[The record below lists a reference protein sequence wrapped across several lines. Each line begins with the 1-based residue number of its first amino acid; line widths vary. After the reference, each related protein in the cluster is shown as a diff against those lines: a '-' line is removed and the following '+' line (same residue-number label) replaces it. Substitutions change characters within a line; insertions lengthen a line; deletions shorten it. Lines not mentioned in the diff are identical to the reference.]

1 MPAPAAAENA
11 SPPTAPGQIA
21 AGQIAAGQIDCRN
34 LSHWFVKDDGSA
46 TQVLDRISLTIEDH
60 RFVSLLGP
68 SGCGK
73 TTLLRAI
80 HGLIVPSKGSVMIG
94 GERVTGP
101 GANRAMVFQEHNL
114 LPWKTAIENVQFGCK
129 LIGIESD
136 ESRQRA
142 RDAMALM
149 GLTGFENH
157 LPSQLSGGMKQ
168 RVGIARALSIRPQIL
183 LMDEPFGALDA
194 QTREIMQNEL
204 LRLWEAD
211 RKTVVFVTH
220 SIDES
225 ILLSDSIVVM
235 STRPGRISAIMDVGL
250 PRPRDDE
257 MRFDPR
263 WASLRKRLWQL
274 LKPEIIEAGQ

>member
-1 MPAPAAAENA
+1 MSAAVPVGNV
-11 SPPTAPGQIA
+11 SPPVAPGR
-21 AGQIAAGQIDCRN
+21 IDCRDV
-34 LSHWFVKDDGSA
+34 SHWFVKDDGSA
-46 TQVLDRISLTIEDH
+46 SQVLDRISLTIENH

-73 TTLLRAI
+73 TTLLRTM
-80 HGLIVPSKGSVMIG
+80 HGLILPSSGSVMIG

-101 GANRAMVFQEHNL
+101 GADRAMVFQEHNL

-129 LIGIESD
+129 LVGIAPA
-136 ESRQRA
+136 ESRERA

-149 GLTGFENH
+149 GLSEFADH
-157 LPSQLSGGMKQ
+157 RPSQLSGGMKQ
-168 RVGIARALSIRPQIL
+168 RVGIARALSIRPRIL

-194 QTREIMQNEL
+194 QTREIIQNEL

-225 ILLSDSIVVM
+225 ILLSDRIGVM
-235 STRPGRISAIMDVGL
+235 TAKPGRIAANIDVEL
-250 PRPRDDE
+250 PRPRNDD
-257 MRFDPR
+257 MRSDPY
-263 WASLRKRLWQL
+263 WATLRRSLWQL
-274 LKPEIIEAGQ
+274 LKPETGEVSR

>member
-1 MPAPAAAENA
+1 MPALAAAERA
-11 SPPTAPGQIA
+11 SAPSATAQDASGK
-21 AGQIAAGQIDCRN
+21 IDCRTI
-34 LSHWFVKDDGSA
+34 SHWFVKVDGTR
-46 TQVLDRISLTIEDH
+46 TQVLDRVSLAIEDH

-73 TTLLRAI
+73 TTLLRCI
-80 HGLIVPSKGSVMIG
+80 HGLIVPTQGAVMIG
-94 GERVTGP
+94 DRRVIGP

-129 LIGIESD
+129 LVGIPPD

-142 RDAMALM
+142 LDAMTLM
-149 GLTGFENH
+149 GLAGFKDH
-157 LPSQLSGGMKQ
+157 LPNQLSGGMKQ

-204 LRLWEAD
+204 LRMWEAD

-235 STRPGRISAIMDVGL
+235 SATPGRITANIEGDL
-250 PRPRDDE
+250 PRPRTDE
-257 MRFDPR
+257 MRSDPR
-263 WASLRKRLWQL
+263 WAALRAQLWQL

>member
-1 MPAPAAAENA
+1 MPAFAVAANVT
-11 SPPTAPGQIA
+11 PTAPGQI
-21 AGQIAAGQIDCRN
+21 DCRN
-34 LSHWFVKDDGSA
+34 VSHWFVKDDGSA
-46 TQVLDRISLTIEDH
+46 TQVLDRVSLTIDDH

-80 HGLIVPSKGSVMIG
+80 HGLIAPSKGSVQIDN
-94 GERVTGP
+94 RQVSGP
-101 GANRAMVFQEHNL
+101 GTNRAMVFQEHNL

-129 LIGIESD
+129 LVGIAAG

-142 RDAMALM
+142 HDAMALM
-149 GLTGFENH
+149 GLAEFEGH

-194 QTREIMQNEL
+194 QTREVMQSEL
-204 LRLWEAD
+204 LRIWEAD

-220 SIDES
+220 SIDEA

-235 STRPGRISAIMDVGL
+235 GTRPGRIVATIDVDL
-250 PRPRDDE
+250 PRPRNDE
-257 MRFDPR
+257 MRSDAR
-263 WASLRKRLWQL
+263 WTTLRKHLWQL
-274 LKPEIIEAGQ
+274 LKPEIIEAGR

>member
-1 MPAPAAAENA
+1 MPAADAVENI
-11 SPPTAPGQIA
+11 PPQTTPGK
-21 AGQIAAGQIDCRN
+21 IDCRN
-34 LSHWFVKDDGSA
+34 ISHWFVKNDGST
-46 TQVLDRISLTIEDH
+46 TQVLDRVSLSIDDH

-80 HGLIVPSKGSVMIG
+80 HGLIMPSQGLVMIG
-94 GERVTGP
+94 NRRVTGP

-129 LIGIESD
+129 LVGIAAD
-136 ESRQRA
+136 DGRRRA
-142 RDAMALM
+142 RDAMAMM
-149 GLTGFENH
+149 GLEGFENH
-157 LPSQLSGGMKQ
+157 LPNQLSGGMKQ

-194 QTREIMQNEL
+194 QTREIMQSEL

-211 RKTVVFVTH
+211 RKTVVFVTY

-225 ILLSDSIVVM
+225 ILLSDTIVVM
-235 STRPGRISAIMDVGL
+235 STRPGSITATIDVDL

-257 MRFDPR
+257 MRSDPR
-263 WASLRKRLWQL
+263 WAALRKRLWRL
-274 LKPEIIEAGQ
+274 LKPETIEANL

>member
-1 MPAPAAAENA
+1 MPAAATVEDV
-11 SPPTAPGQIA
+11 SPPVAPGR
-21 AGQIAAGQIDCRN
+21 IDCRDV
-34 LSHWFVKDDGSA
+34 SHWFLKNDGSA
-46 TQVLDRISLTIEDH
+46 TQVLDRISVTIEDH

-73 TTLLRAI
+73 TTLLRAMQ
-80 HGLIVPSKGSVMIG
+80 GLIVPWSGSVMIG
-94 GERVTGP
+94 GDRVTGP

-129 LIGIESD
+129 LVGTAPA
-136 ESRQRA
+136 ESRKRA

-149 GLTGFENH
+149 GLSEFEDH

-168 RVGIARALSIRPQIL
+168 RVGIARALSIRPRIL

-204 LRLWEAD
+204 LRIWEAD

-225 ILLSDSIVVM
+225 ILLSDCIIVM
-235 STRPGRISAIMDVGL
+235 SARPGRVAAIIDVEL
-250 PRPRDDE
+250 PRPRNDE
-257 MRFDPR
+257 MRSDPY
-263 WASLRKRLWQL
+263 WATLRRRLWLL
-274 LKPEIIEAGQ
+274 LKPGTSQVSQ